1 MRPHRNFDQR
11 AMRKLSALASA
22 LLRDARGNA
31 IMLIAAALVPMLALL
46 GGSID
51 MGRSYLSESRLQ
63 QACDA
68 GVLAARKRLGTE
80 VADDGEIPEDVEEIG
95 NRFFNLNFEDG
106 QYGTADRKFQ
116 LTLEG
121 NYSLTGE
128 ATVNVPTTLMRL
140 FGQENVPI
148 AVKCGAQVGMANT
161 DVMMVLDVTGS
172 MNETNAGDS
181 SSKIAL
187 LRSTIQ
193 QFYTELESNKP
204 TGTRIR
210 YGFVPYSTNVNVGG
224 LLKDDW
230 VVKNW
235 TYQSRI
241 LIGAGTGGGKKS
253 FWAIG
258 SVISGSLN
266 STKDSQ
272 YPANGSN
279 GNFSCNSPPSSTL
292 KSTAVQKGTV
302 TLAYAGPPAG
312 TETRTTYWYTYNGAQ
327 YSVALKGTT
336 CTVTKQTYTNYV
348 VAYDW
353 VTIPVLQ
360 NGNKFQ
366 YKPVASDVSAWRGT
380 SNGCIEER
388 STYQIDDYDNVDLT
402 KAIDLDLDRVPEPG
416 NSDTQWRPMFPEK
429 IYARSLKWD
438 NSGSF
443 TTSPVTTND
452 EYFAPLVGDTAAC
465 PAAAQKLQEMTS
477 SQLSTYLGGLKAAGS
492 TYHDIGMIWGGR
504 LLSPTGLFASENGD
518 VSPSQPTSRNL
529 IMMTDGQT
537 SALDLSYSS
546 YGMEPIDQRRWAPG
560 SARTLTQTVEDR
572 FSFVCQEVKKKN
584 ITVWFIAFG
593 TELNPIMTEC
603 AGPGHAF
610 QASNGQELADAFK
623 KIAGG
628 ISNLRLT
635 R

>member
-1 MRPHRNFDQR
+1 MWRDFKTDRR
-11 AMRKLSALASA
+11 AVRALRVLATA
-22 LLRDARGNA
+22 LLRDVHGNA

-63 QACDA
+63 QACDS

-80 VADDGEIPEDVEEIG
+80 IAANGQVPADVAAIG
-95 NRFFNLNFEDG
+95 ARFFNLNFHDG
-106 QYGTADRKFQ
+106 QYGTTDREFQ
-116 LTLEG
+116 LTLG
-121 NYSLTGE
+121 SDYALSGE
-128 ATVNVPTTLMRL
+128 ARVNVPTTLMRL
-140 FGQENVPI
+140 FGQQNV
-148 AVKCGAQVGMANT
+148 ALEVKCSAQVGMANT

-181 SSKIAL
+181 VSKITL
-187 LRSTIQ
+187 LRSTIGG
-193 QFYTELESNKP
+193 FYNELEANKAN
-204 TGTRIR
+204 GTRIR
-210 YGFVPYSTNVNVGG
+210 YGFVPYSTNVNVGA

-235 TYQSRI
+235 TYQSRT
-241 LIGAGTGGGKKS
+241 LVGGGNGSGNKS
-253 FWAIG
+253 FWAVG

-272 YPANGSN
+272 YPASGSN
-279 GNFSCNSPPSSTL
+279 GNYSCSSPPSSTL
-292 KSTAVQKGTV
+292 RSTSVQKGTV
-302 TLAYAGPPAG
+302 TLPYAGPPAG
-312 TETRTTYWYTYNGAQ
+312 TETRTSYWYTYNGSQ
-327 YSVALKGTT
+327 YSVALKGSN
-336 CTVTKQTYTNYV
+336 CQVTKQTYTNYV

-353 VTIPVLQ
+353 VTIPALQ
-360 NGNKFQ
+360 SSSKFQ
-366 YKPVASDVSAWRGT
+366 YKAVASDVSSWRNT

-388 STYQIDDYDNVDLT
+388 ATYPIDDYTNVDLSR
-402 KAIDLDLDRVPEPG
+402 AMDLDLDRVPTLG
-416 NSDTQWRPMFPEK
+416 DSATQWRPQFPEK

-452 EYFAPLVGDTAAC
+452 EFFAPLVGDTAAC
-465 PAAAQKLQEMTS
+465 PSAAQKLKEMTS
-477 SQLSTYLGGLKAAGS
+477 LQLSTYLSGLKAGGS

-504 LLSPTGLFASENGD
+504 LLSPSGIFANENAD
-518 VSPSQPTSRNL
+518 VSPSQPTNRNL

-537 SALDLSYSS
+537 SALDLSYTS
-546 YGMEPIDQRRWAPG
+546 YGMEPIDRRRWATG

-572 FSFVCQEVKKKN
+572 FSFACQEVKKKN

-610 QASNGQELADAFK
+610 QASNGQELAAAFK
-623 KIAGG
+623 QIAGG

-635 R
+635 K

>member
-11 AMRKLSALASA
+11 ALRMLCAFASA

-80 VADDGEIPEDVEEIG
+80 VAAGGEVPDDVAEIG
-95 NRFFNLNFEDG
+95 DKFFGLNFPNG
-106 QYGTADRKFQ
+106 QYGTTGRDFK

-128 ATVNVPTTLMRL
+128 AKVDVPTTLMRL
-140 FGQENVPI
+140 FGQENVAI

-172 MNETNAGDS
+172 MNETNVGDS
-181 SSKIAL
+181 SSKITL
-187 LRSTIQ
+187 LRSTIE

-230 VVKNW
+230 VVNNW
-235 TYQSRI
+235 TYQSRT
-241 LIGAGTGGGKKS
+241 LVGGSGGNGKKS
-253 FWAIG
+253 FWAVG
-258 SVISGSLN
+258 SVVSGSLN

-272 YPANGSN
+272 YPANGSS
-279 GNFSCNSPPSSTL
+279 GSYSCSSPPSSTL
-292 KSTAVQKGTV
+292 RATSVQKGTV
-302 TLAYAGPPAG
+302 TLPYAGPPAG

-327 YSVALKGTT
+327 YSVALKGST
-336 CTVTKQTYTNYV
+336 CQVTKQTYTNYV

-353 VTIPVLQ
+353 VTIPALQ
-360 NGNKFQ
+360 SSSKFQ
-366 YKPVASDVSAWRGT
+366 YQPVASDVSSWRGT

-388 STYQIDDYDNVDLT
+388 ATYQIDDYDNVDLT
-402 KAIDLDLDRVPEPG
+402 RALDLDLDRVPTLG
-416 NSDTQWRPMFPEK
+416 DSTTQWRPQFPEK

-443 TTSPVTTND
+443 TTAKVTTND

-465 PAAAQKLQEMTS
+465 PTAAQKLKEMTS
-477 SQLSTYLGGLKAAGS
+477 SQLSTYLASLKAAGS
-492 TYHDIGMIWGGR
+492 TYHDIGLIWGGR
-504 LLSPTGLFASENGD
+504 LLSPTGIFANENAD
-518 VSPSQPTSRNL
+518 FSPSQPTNRNL

-537 SALDLSYSS
+537 SALDLSYTA
-546 YGMEPIDQRRWAPG
+546 YGIEPIDQRRWAPG

-593 TELNPIMTEC
+593 TELNPIMTDC

-610 QASNGQELADAFK
+610 QASNGQELAEVFK

-635 R
+635 Q

>member
-11 AMRKLSALASA
+11 ALRMLCAFASA

-80 VADDGEIPEDVEEIG
+80 VANNGEIPADVADIG
-95 NRFFNLNFEDG
+95 ARFFNLNFRDG
-106 QYGTADRKFQ
+106 QYGTADREFK

-121 NYSLTGE
+121 NFSLTGE

-140 FGQENVPI
+140 FGQENVAI

-172 MNETNAGDS
+172 MNETNPGDS
-181 SSKIAL
+181 SSKITL

-193 QFYTELESNKP
+193 QFYGELEGNKP

-230 VVKNW
+230 VVNNW
-235 TYQSRI
+235 TYQSRT
-241 LIGAGTGGGKKS
+241 LVGGGGGNGKKS
-253 FWAIG
+253 FWAVG
-258 SVISGSLN
+258 SVVSGSLV

-279 GNFSCNSPPSSTL
+279 GSYSCSSPPSSTL
-292 KSTAVQKGTV
+292 KATSVQMGTV
-302 TLAYAGPPAG
+302 TLPYAGPPAG

-327 YSVALKGTT
+327 YSVALKGNT
-336 CTVTKQTYTNYV
+336 CQVTKQTYTNYV

-353 VTIPVLQ
+353 VTIPALQ
-360 NGNKFQ
+360 SSSKFQ
-366 YKPVASDVSAWRGT
+366 YQPVASDVSSWRGT

-388 STYQIDDYDNVDLT
+388 ATYQIDDYDNVDLT
-402 KAIDLDLDRVPEPG
+402 RALDLDLDRVPTPG
-416 NSDTQWRPMFPEK
+416 DSTTQWRPQFPEK

-443 TTSPVTTND
+443 TAAKVTTND

-465 PAAAQKLQEMTS
+465 PTAAQKLKEMTS
-477 SQLSTYLGGLKAAGS
+477 SQLSTYLAGLKVAGS
-492 TYHDIGMIWGGR
+492 TYHDIGLIWGGR
-504 LLSPTGLFASENGD
+504 LLSPTGIFASENAD
-518 VSPSQPTSRNL
+518 VSPSQPTNRNL

-537 SALDLSYSS
+537 SALDLSYTA
-546 YGMEPIDQRRWAPG
+546 YGIEPIDQRRWAPG
-560 SARTLTQTVEDR
+560 SARSLTQTVEDR

-593 TELNPIMTEC
+593 TELNPIMTDC

-610 QASNGQELADAFK
+610 QASNGQELAEVFK

-635 R
+635 K

>member
-1 MRPHRNFDQR
+1 MRGKINFELR
-11 AMRKLSALASA
+11 AMRLLRTVAAA
-22 LLRDARGNA
+22 LLRDAQGNA

-80 VADDGEIPEDVEEIG
+80 VAANGEVPEDVAEIG
-95 NRFFNLNFEDG
+95 DRFFGLNFPDG
-106 QYGTADRKFQ
+106 KFGTTGREFK
-116 LTLEG
+116 LTLEA

-128 ATVNVPTTLMRL
+128 AKVDVPTTLMRV

-148 AVKCGAQVGMANT
+148 AVKCAAQVGMANT

-181 SSKIAL
+181 ASKITL
-187 LRSTIQ
+187 LRSTIS
-193 QFYTELESNKP
+193 QFYNELESNKP

-235 TYQSRI
+235 TYQSRQ
-241 LIGAGTGGGKKS
+241 LVGTGNGNGTKS
-253 FWAIG
+253 FWAVG
-258 SVISGSLN
+258 SVISGSLD
-266 STKDSQ
+266 KKEDSE
-272 YPANGSN
+272 YEASGSN
-279 GNFSCNSPPSSTL
+279 GNYKCSPAPSGNLTST
-292 KSTAVQKGTV
+292 SVFKGTISV
-302 TLAYAGPPAG
+302 PYAGPPAG
-312 TETRTTYWYTYNGAQ
+312 TMTRSTYWYTYNGTS
-327 YSVALKGTT
+327 YSVELHGHECRVMKS
-336 CTVTKQTYTNYV
+336 VYKNYV
-348 VAYDW
+348 IAYDW
-353 VTIPVLQ
+353 VTQPVLDAAS
-360 NGNKFQ
+360 KWQ
-366 YKPVASDVSAWRGT
+366 YRPIASDVSTWRNT

-388 STYQIDDYDNVDLT
+388 ATYQIDDYSNVDLDR
-402 KAIDLDLDRVPEPG
+402 AMDLDIDRVPNPG
-416 NSDTQWRPMFPEK
+416 DSDTQWRPMYPAK
-429 IYARSLKWD
+429 IYARAMLW
-438 NSGSF
+438 NNTGSF
-443 TTSPVTTND
+443 TTTPVTTTD
-452 EYFAPLVGDTAAC
+452 EYFAPAVGDTAAC
-465 PAAAQKLQEMTS
+465 PTAAKKLSEMTS
-477 SQLSTYLGGLKAAGS
+477 LQLSTYLAGLKAGGS

-504 LLSPTGLFASENGD
+504 LLSPTGIFANENAD
-518 VSPSQPTSRNL
+518 VSPTQPTSRHL

-546 YGMEPIDQRRWAPG
+546 YGFEPIDRRRWSPG
-560 SARTLTQTVEDR
+560 SASTLTQTVEDR

-593 TELNPIMTEC
+593 TELNPIMTDC

-610 QASNGQELADAFK
+610 QANNGQELAEAFK